1 MIPCPICLD
10 LGFYPIF
17 DMDGEQRY
25 SIDCPDCGGA
35 SVEERGGTSEP
46 IGEPLARAGEKV
58 A

>member
-1 MIPCPICLD
+1 MRLCPICND

-35 SVEERGGTSEP
+35 RVEERGGTNSDET
-46 IGEPLARAGEKV
+46 AVKAGEESR
-58 A
+58 